1 MDKLL
6 NLGIDLWS
14 ILIYMANTGL
24 ILFILTYFL
33 YKPLLAF
40 VDQRRKQ
47 IADSLEQARVLS
59 EEFEN
64 KMLETKAEK
73 EKVEAEL
80 KEELSKLRKYVE
92 EKRAELT
99 AEMTQARMDML
110 SQAQAEID
118 EKKARLIKDAEKE
131 IMDLMKKIILDIVRN
146 KVPEKVIQESIG
158 DAWASY
164 RR

>member
-1 MDKLL
+1 MDKIA

-14 ILIYMANTGL
+14 ILIYLANTGL

-40 VDQRRKQ
+40 IDQRRKQ

-64 KMLETKAEK
+64 KMVETKAEK

-80 KEELSKLRKYVE
+80 KEELVKLRKYVE

-99 AEMTQARMDML
+99 AEMTQVRADML
-110 SQAQAEID
+110 TQAQAEID